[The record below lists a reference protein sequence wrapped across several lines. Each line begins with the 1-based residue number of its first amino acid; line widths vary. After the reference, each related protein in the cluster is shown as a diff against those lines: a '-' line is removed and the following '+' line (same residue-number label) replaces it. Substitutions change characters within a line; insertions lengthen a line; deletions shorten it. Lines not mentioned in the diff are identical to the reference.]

1 MKILINWILFIGV
14 VTVNALASILPI
26 NGYNT
31 GQISAFY
38 PNFFVPAGFTFAIWG
53 LIYLFFINYSI
64 AYTYFSI
71 QQKKFPVIKKYL
83 DQITPWYWAT
93 CVLNM
98 LWILAWHYLQI
109 FSSVV
114 IMIAFLMV
122 LIQIFIYTR
131 SLSKEIKLTHRILI
145 VAPFTVYIGWISV
158 ATIANI
164 SALLVYLQWNGWG
177 IAPEN
182 WAVIMIAIA
191 IILAFCYSFFYDTIA
206 APLVIA
212 WALWGIMHGQGGKIL
227 PIYTLSLI
235 GMCAILILSI
245 RLVIVKYVLVR

>member
-1 MKILINWILFIGV
+1 MKTIINWLLFIGV
-14 VTVNALASILPI
+14 VTVNALANILPI

-38 PNFFVPAGFTFAIWG
+38 PNYFVPAGFTFSIWG
-53 LIYLFFINYSI
+53 VIYLFFIIYSI
-64 AYTYFSI
+64 AHTFFSF
-71 QQKKFPVIKKYL
+71 QQKKFPLITKYL
-83 DQITPWYWAT
+83 DQITAWYWAT
-93 CVLNM
+93 CILNIS
-98 LWILAWHYLQI
+98 WILAWHYLQI
-109 FSSVV
+109 FTSVV
-114 IMIAFLMV
+114 IMIAFLLA

-131 SLSKEIKLTHRILI
+131 TLSNDIKLSHRFLI

-158 ATIANI
+158 ATIANV

-191 IILAFCYSFFYDTIA
+191 IVLAFCLSFFYDSIA

-212 WALWGIMHGQGGKIL
+212 WALWGIIHGQGGQIP
-227 PIYTLSLI
+227 PIHTLSLI
-235 GMCAILILSI
+235 GMCAILILSA
-245 RLVIVKYVLVR
+245 RLIIIKYVLVR

>member
-1 MKILINWILFIGV
+1 MKILINWLLFIGV
-14 VTVNALASILPI
+14 VTVNALANILPI

-31 GQISAFY
+31 GQISSFY
-38 PNFFVPAGFTFAIWG
+38 PNYFVPAGFTFSIWG

-71 QQKKFPVIKKYL
+71 KQNKFPDIKKYL
-83 DQITPWYWAT
+83 HQITPWYWTT
-93 CVLNM
+93 CILNIC
-98 LWILAWHYLQI
+98 WILAWHYLQI
-109 FSSVV
+109 FTSVV
-114 IMIAFLMV
+114 IMIGFLLV

-131 SLSKEIKLTHRILI
+131 SLSKDIKVSHRFLL
-145 VAPFTVYIGWISV
+145 VAPFTIYIGWISV

-164 SALLVYLQWNGWG
+164 SALLVYLQWKGWG
-177 IAPEN
+177 ITPEN

-191 IILAFCYSFFYDTIA
+191 IILAFCFSFFYDTIA

-212 WALWGIMHGQGGKIL
+212 WALWGIMHGQGGQVTLIH
-227 PIYTLSLI
+227 TLSFI

-245 RLVIVKYVLVR
+245 RLAIIKFVLVR

>member
-1 MKILINWILFIGV
+1 MKILINWLLLIGV
-14 VTVNALASILPI
+14 ITVNALANILPI

-38 PNFFVPAGFTFAIWG
+38 PNYFVPAGFTFSIWG
-53 LIYLFFINYSI
+53 LIYLLFINYSI
-64 AYTYFSI
+64 AYTYFTVK
-71 QQKKFPVIKKYL
+71 QNNFLQIKKYL

-93 CVLNM
+93 CILNI

-109 FSSVV
+109 FTSVV
-114 IMIAFLMV
+114 IMIAFLLV
-122 LIQIFIYTR
+122 LIQIFIYSR
-131 SLSKEIKLTHRILI
+131 ALSNDVKLLYRFLI

-158 ATIANI
+158 ATIANV

-191 IILAFCYSFFYDTIA
+191 IVLAFSFSIYYNTIA

-212 WALWGIMHGQGGKIL
+212 WALWGIIHAQGKHIAS
-227 PIYTLSLI
+227 IHILSLI
-235 GMCAILILSI
+235 GMCANLILSI
-245 RLVIVKYVLVR
+245 RLVIIKYILVR